1 MLPLKILRNF
11 IFKTPCGLTLI
22 NFQFGE
28 LVWFCLK
35 NTPSFRCTYFK
46 LQPEGKSRENLG
58 TLRGGKKHLSW
69 SYHCNEVTVVI
80 CESECGSCSA
90 VFLDACPTLSVG
102 FSRQEYWSGSPFPSP
117 GDLPDPG
124 IEPTSPA
131 SQVYSLPSEP
141 PGKPLVICILVFLGG
156 WFISYFVLFGFIC
169 SRSYL

>member
-58 TLRGGKKHLSW
+58 TLRGKKNICHDLTTAMKSLW
-69 SYHCNEVTVVI
+69 SFVKVKVVVTQL
-80 CESECGSCSA
+80 CSLLPA
-90 VFLDACPTLSVG
+90 RLCP
-102 FSRQEYWSGSPFPSP
+102 WDSP
-117 GDLPDPG
+117 GKITGVGCHSLLQG
-124 IEPTSPA
+124 IFPTQGSNPR
-131 SQVYSLPSEP
+131 L
-141 PGKPLVICILVFLGG
+141 LHHRCILYHLNHQESPWSFEFWCL
-156 WFISYFVLFGFIC
+156 
-169 SRSYL
+169 